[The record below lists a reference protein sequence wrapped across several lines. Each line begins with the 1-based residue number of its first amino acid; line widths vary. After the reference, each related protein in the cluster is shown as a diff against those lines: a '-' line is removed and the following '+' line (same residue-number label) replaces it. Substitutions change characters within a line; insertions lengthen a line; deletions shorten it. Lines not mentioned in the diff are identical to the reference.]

1 MTILYKYAK
10 KFLEKK
16 DIEHLT
22 VGVVGMPNVGK
33 SSIIN
38 VLRNKVMCATGSNP
52 FVTRNI
58 QEVRLN
64 SMIVLVDSPG
74 IQL

>member
-10 KFLEKK
+10 KFMEKK

-38 VLRNKVMCATGSNP
+38 VLRNKVVCATGSNP
-52 FVTRNI
+52 FITRGI
-58 QEVRLN
+58 QEVKLN
-64 SMIVLVDSPG
+64 SMVVIVDSPA
-74 IQL
+74 I